1 MAGYQVIADVSRH
14 LLGQVREAVCPVV
27 LPHPE
32 QVGLYPPGKKDGDT
46 LLNLYLYSI
55 RDFSSYQPGRQVS
68 LHQEVRSPPKA
79 ISLHYLLF
87 FSFHAQTPLDPLAEH
102 QAFGRL
108 IQWFYAHPTIDLAQV
123 HPAADSADE
132 PASVAFSRLDSRQK
146 QELWS
151 GFSEPLRP
159 AVYLDVGPLLLGG
172 AWETVPDVKS
182 VEWEVL
188 PR

>member
-1 MAGYQVIADVSRH
+1 MADYQVVADVSRY
-14 LLGQVREAVCPVV
+14 LLGQVREAVCPSI

-32 QVGLYPPGKKDGDT
+32 QAGLYPPDKKDGDT

-55 RDFSSYQPGRQVS
+55 RDFSSYQPERQVF
-68 LHQEVRSPPKA
+68 LHGEVRHPPKA
-79 ISLHYLLF
+79 ISLCYLLF
-87 FSFHAQTPLDPLAEH
+87 FNRHAQTPVDPLAEH
-102 QAFGRL
+102 QVFGRL
-108 IQWFYAHPTIDLAQV
+108 IQWFYAHPLIDLAQV
-123 HPAADSADE
+123 HPAAGSADE
-132 PASVAFSRLDSRQK
+132 PASVAFARLDDRQK

-172 AWETVPDVKS
+172 VWQEVPRVGS
-182 VEWEVL
+182 AEWEVL